1 VLLEL
6 HVLDDVALKATGGAE
21 VERQRLG
28 AHHLLRCDEVLLLL
42 LQRDDL
48 PTRRADQR
56 PVRPAERHPPGSA
69 SMRALMPPGLV
80 PAARTPLMTPFW
92 EPLGL
97 RPPGQELDRTPHP
110 ASSLAQDAAPVYR
123 CTYRT
128 RALQSTC
135 AGGGA
140 ARQDLAGL
148 ELRALPRP
156 QRLDAILRLST
167 HTQRLKSV
175 LERLRACVRV
185 RCPVELP
192 SSSDPHDAAAETQR
206 ASHRCARSECGR
218 EGRAGNSPKEAPQHC
233 YNDYPLKLSRPPRC
247 AQRS

>member
-1 VLLEL
+1 MIFQIFRIFPIVAPLWL
-6 HVLDDVALKATGGAE
+6 H
-21 VERQRLG
+21 RL
-28 AHHLLRCDEVLLLL
+28 HFKLRVTDPWHPRP
-42 LQRDDL
+42 LQH
-48 PTRRADQR
+48 TC
-56 PVRPAERHPPGSA
+56 
-69 SMRALMPPGLV
+69 GLCRLV
-80 PAARTPLMTPFW
+80 SCAA
-92 EPLGL
+92 
-97 RPPGQELDRTPHP
+97 RTPHP

-123 CTYRT
+123 CAYRT

-140 ARQDLAGL
+140 ARHDLAGL

-175 LERLRACVRV
+175 LKRLRACVRV
-185 RCPVELP
+185 CCPVELP
-192 SSSDPHDAAAETQR
+192 PSSDPHDAAAETQR

-218 EGRAGNSPKEAPQHC
+218 EGRTGNSPEQAPDHC
-233 YNDYPLKLSRPPRC
+233 YNDYPLKLWRPPRR